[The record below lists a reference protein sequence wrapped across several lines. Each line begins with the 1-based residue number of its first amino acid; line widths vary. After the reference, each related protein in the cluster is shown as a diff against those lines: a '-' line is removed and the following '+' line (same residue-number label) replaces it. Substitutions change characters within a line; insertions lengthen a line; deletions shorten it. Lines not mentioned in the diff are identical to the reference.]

1 MSGLRDHKKNYIRSG
16 GVQGHIID
24 LREMNGP
31 YVATHCLIRYI
42 GRKSGRTRITP
53 LFYGC
58 IGGEIILVASF
69 LGSEKHP
76 KWYLNLLESDTIDFQ
91 IATQAFRG
99 TWREAEGKEREKL
112 WTFMVDNM
120 PSYSDYQQKTERRFP
135 IIVVQGQEAIPV
147 FTEADLA

>member
-1 MSGLRDHKKNYIRSG
+1 MSGLRDHKKNYLRSG
-16 GVQGHIID
+16 GAQGHIID

-31 YVATHCLIRYI
+31 FLATHCLIRYT

-58 IGGEIILVASF
+58 IGGEIIVVASF

-76 KWYLNLLESDTIDFQ
+76 KWYLNLVESETVDFQ

-99 TWREAEGKEREKL
+99 RWREAEGEEREKF
-112 WTFMVDNM
+112 WTFMVDNLA
-120 PSYSDYQQKTERRFP
+120 SYADYQRKTDRRFP
-135 IIVVQGQEAIPV
+135 VIVMTAEEPIPV
-147 FTEADLA
+147 FSESDLT